1 MKFLLTIFF
10 LISAYAS
17 SEAQTSNTFF
27 VFNIKGSGYYMR
39 DKYKIPLKIGTSL
52 SINDV
57 LTLSLNTEVKIICN
71 SYSLFT
77 IAANKTSLNAS
88 IKDYTNSCKAETKS
102 VTLNILKYLWVHFEA
117 AEKTDPNA
125 ENNNNL
131 QEYGGIV
138 RGCAD
143 SSFNNLPDISVYQKT
158 IAIKYHPL
166 DQSGKYIFKIFAN
179 ATGGFP
185 IAQIPLENDRFVLTD
200 KIFEKLTAD
209 NNYYFTI
216 SKNGIEYCSRKLFK
230 KLSDI
235 SVTAIINNAK
245 TSNNYGELSINEK
258 NFLTG
263 FFLEKNNLLAEASYY
278 YSEAIKANSSN
289 SLALQNK
296 NNLDAIIDFK

>member
-1 MKFLLTIFF
+1 MKFLITTFF
-10 LISAYAS
+10 LISTYA

-27 VFNIKGSGYYMR
+27 VFTIKGSGYYIR

-52 SINDV
+52 SVNDV
-57 LTLSLNTEVKIICN
+57 VTLSLNTEVKIICN

-77 IAANKTSLNAS
+77 IATNKTALHAT

-102 VTLNILKYLWVHFEA
+102 VTLNILKYLWVHFES
-117 AEKTDPNA
+117 AEKTDPDA

-143 SSFNNLPDISVYQKT
+143 SLFNNLPDISVYKKS
-158 IAIKYHPL
+158 IAIKYHPM
-166 DQSGKYIFKIFAN
+166 DESGKYIFKIFSN

-185 IAQIPLENDRFVLTD
+185 IAQIPLENDRFVLNY
-200 KIFEKLTAD
+200 KIFEKLSAD

-230 KLSDI
+230 KFSDS
-235 SVTAIINNAK
+235 SVAAIINNTK
-245 TSNNYGELSINEK
+245 NSNSYGELSVDEK
-258 NFLTG
+258 NFITG
-263 FFLEKNNLLAEASYY
+263 FFLEKNHLFAEASYY
-278 YSEAIKANSSN
+278 YSESIKENHSN
-289 SLALQNK
+289 SLAAMNK
-296 NNLDAIIDFK
+296 NNLDSIIGFK